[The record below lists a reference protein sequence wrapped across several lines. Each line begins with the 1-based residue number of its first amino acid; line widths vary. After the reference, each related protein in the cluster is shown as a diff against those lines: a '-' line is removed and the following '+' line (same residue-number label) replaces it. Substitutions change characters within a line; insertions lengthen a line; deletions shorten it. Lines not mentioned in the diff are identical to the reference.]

1 MVLIEQG
8 WRWISFETRRWT
20 ERCHYL
26 IEQELLQAILPNT
39 IKQTSY
45 IVWSELEIHAL
56 EGRDGAFLLNSS
68 PGTQMERLT
77 KGRWTDWFS
86 VE

>member
-1 MVLIEQG
+1 MKQEDGQKGVIF
-8 WRWISFETRRWT
+8 S
-20 ERCHYL
+20 YL
-26 IEQELLQAILPNT
+26 EQELLQAILPNT

-45 IVWSELEIHAL
+45 MVWGKLELLLHAL
-56 EGRDGAFLLNSS
+56 EGRDGEFLRNSS

>member
-1 MVLIEQG
+1 MKQEDGQKDVIFL
-8 WRWISFETRRWT
+8 
-20 ERCHYL
+20 YL
-26 IEQELLQAILPNT
+26 EQELLQAILPNT
-39 IKQTSY
+39 IKQTIY

-56 EGRDGAFLLNSS
+56 EGGYGAFLRNSS
-68 PGTQMERLT
+68 PRTQMERLT